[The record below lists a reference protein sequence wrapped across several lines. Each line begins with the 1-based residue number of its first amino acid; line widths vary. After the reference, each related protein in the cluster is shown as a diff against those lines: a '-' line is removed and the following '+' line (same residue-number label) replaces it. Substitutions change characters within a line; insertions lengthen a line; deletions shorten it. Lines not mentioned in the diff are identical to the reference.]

1 MYIRSAASDLWAF
14 ERSALVCILA
24 VSAAAQSL
32 KAPTFNPEIPS
43 STILREDLF
52 AGFLEGDKD
61 GDERFLRGE
70 KNLEILLAERP
81 QDRPG
86 LTAWKGGI
94 AFKRAIDALQAKR
107 MDEFEGEYHKALAFY
122 AEAARLAPTD
132 LGVMAVTG
140 GGFALNADR
149 LPERYRADGW
159 KTAYQMYSGV
169 WRAQRSD
176 VDKLPMHLKGELL
189 AGMAQSAQRSGH
201 LAESAQ
207 FLNRILTTMPGT
219 PYAAV
224 AKRWVDS
231 PDVIATTNL
240 TCKTCHEAG
249 RLEAQ
254 MAKHATGEK

>member
-1 MYIRSAASDLWAF
+1 VHIRSAAADLLL
-14 ERSALVCILA
+14 SKKGILVCILA

-43 STILREDLF
+43 STIIREDLF
-52 AGFLEGDKD
+52 AGFLGGDRD
-61 GDERFLRGE
+61 GNERLLRGE

-94 AFKRAIDALQAKR
+94 AFKRAIDAVQAKR
-107 MDEFEGEYHKALAFY
+107 TDEFEREYRKALAFY
-122 AEAARLAPTD
+122 AEAARLAPRD

-140 GGFALNADR
+140 GGFAINADR

-159 KTAYQMYSGV
+159 NTAYGMYSGV
-169 WRAQRSD
+169 WQVQRSD

-219 PYAAV
+219 PYAAA

-231 PDVIATTNL
+231 PEVIATTNL
-240 TCKTCHEAG
+240 TCKSCHDAG
-249 RLEAQ
+249 RLEVQ
-254 MAKHATGEK
+254 MAQHAQREK